1 MTMPHYFGTD
11 GIRGQANGSVLR
23 PDVLVRIGAAAGQ
36 VVGDATHNG
45 KRTVVIGKDTRLSGY
60 MIESALQAGFTSVG
74 FNVLLLG
81 PLPTPAVSML
91 TRSLRADLGVMITAS
106 HNPYDDNG
114 IKFFQPNGV
123 KLQAEAVAQMEHLI
137 DNPDKLELASPDH
150 IGRAMRVED
159 AVGRYIEFIKG
170 SLPREFGLHGMK
182 LVVDC
187 AHGAAYKIAPRVLW
201 ELGAQVFKLGVEPDG
216 FNINKGVGATA
227 PEALSKAVLAHGA
240 HLGIALDGDA
250 DRLIIVDETGKVVDG
265 DFIIA
270 AMGQHLHRNGKLL
283 GGGVVSTV
291 MSNMGL
297 ERFVESLGIKLVRTA
312 VGDHYVEKAMR
323 EGGYNVGGEQS
334 GHIILRDYAT
344 TGDGLLAALQL
355 LAFLQETNTK
365 ASDLGKL
372 YTPWPQKLENIKLPD
387 GSDAK
392 AVLESAAV
400 QKAIQT
406 AEANLAKAGRV
417 LVRKSGTEP
426 LIRVM
431 VEAEQAPAMQGALD
445 SICAA
450 VRGAV

>member
-1 MTMPHYFGTD
+1 
-11 GIRGQANGSVLR
+11 
-23 PDVLVRIGAAAGQ
+23 
-36 VVGDATHNG
+36 
-45 KRTVVIGKDTRLSGY
+45 
-60 MIESALQAGFTSVG
+60 
-74 FNVLLLG
+74 
-81 PLPTPAVSML
+81 
-91 TRSLRADLGVMITAS
+91 
-106 HNPYDDNG
+106 
-114 IKFFQPNGV
+114 
-123 KLQAEAVAQMEHLI
+123 
-137 DNPDKLELASPDH
+137 
-150 IGRAMRVED
+150 
-159 AVGRYIEFIKG
+159 
-170 SLPREFGLHGMK
+170 
-182 LVVDC
+182 
-187 AHGAAYKIAPRVLW
+187 
-201 ELGAQVFKLGVEPDG
+201 
-216 FNINKGVGATA
+216 
-227 PEALSKAVLAHGA
+227 
-240 HLGIALDGDA
+240 
-250 DRLIIVDETGKVVDG
+250 
-265 DFIIA
+265 
-270 AMGQHLHRNGKLL
+270 
-283 GGGVVSTV
+283 
-291 MSNMGL
+291 
-297 ERFVESLGIKLVRTA
+297 
-312 VGDHYVEKAMR
+312 MR